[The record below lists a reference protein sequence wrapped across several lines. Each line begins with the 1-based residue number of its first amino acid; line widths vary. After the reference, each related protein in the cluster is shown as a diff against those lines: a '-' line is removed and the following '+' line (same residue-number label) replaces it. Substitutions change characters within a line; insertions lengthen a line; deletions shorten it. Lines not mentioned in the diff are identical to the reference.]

1 MLRILKNALLIAAPY
16 SIISTLL
23 AFIVT
28 LNWAAVSDGET
39 QTTYYG
45 FDAVQFLIKS
55 YGIVNYLLDLAPQF
69 IFIFTAILLALITQG
84 YIFYRKP

>member
-23 AFIVT
+23 VFTVT

-39 QTTYYG
+39 QTTYYS
-45 FDAVQFLIKS
+45 FEAVQFLIKS
-55 YGIVNYLLDLAPQF
+55 FGIVNYLLDLAPQF
-69 IFIFTAILLALITQG
+69 VFIFTALLLALITQG